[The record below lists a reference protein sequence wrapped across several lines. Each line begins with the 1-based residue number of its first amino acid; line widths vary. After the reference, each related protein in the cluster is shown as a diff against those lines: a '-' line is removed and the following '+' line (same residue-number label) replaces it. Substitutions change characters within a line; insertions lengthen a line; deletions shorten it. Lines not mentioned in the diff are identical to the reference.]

1 MRRRFRLKLRQEKA
15 LWGFIFTSPFLLG
28 FILFF
33 LVPLIQSLRFSVSEL
48 NVLSTGYE
56 LEYVG
61 LKHYNFLLFVD
72 TEYLRVVVESIL
84 KTLRDIPMI
93 IFFSFF
99 VAVILNQRFRGRTAA
114 RAIFF
119 LPVILGAGVVLR
131 LEQQDSM
138 TRILQAAELAG
149 TRVGGSMFSA
159 AAVRAFFL
167 QMQIP
172 AKMLEYLVS
181 AIDNVHLIIRSSG
194 IQILIFLAGLQSVS
208 PTLYEVADVEGA
220 TGWERFWL
228 ITFPLLTPLLLVN
241 VVYTFVDVFT
251 ASDNAVMEQIYRTAF
266 AGEGYSVSSAMAWFY
281 FLLVGLLLAVT
292 VRIISRGVFYRE

>member
-1 MRRRFRLKLRQEKA
+1 MKRLKLKLRQAKA
-15 LWGFIFTSPFLLG
+15 LWGFLFTFPFLLG
-28 FILFF
+28 FVLFF
-33 LVPLIQSLRFSVSEL
+33 LVPLLQSLRFSVSEL
-48 NVLSTGYE
+48 NVFPTGYQ
-56 LEYVG
+56 LQYVG

-72 TEYLRVVVESIL
+72 TGYLRIVVETIL

-99 VAVILNQRFRGRTAA
+99 VAVILNQKFKGRVLA
-114 RAIFF
+114 RVIFF

-131 LEQQDSM
+131 LEQQDTM
-138 TRILQAAELAG
+138 TRILKAAELAG
-149 TRVGGSMFSA
+149 TRLGGSMFSA
-159 AAVRAFFL
+159 AAVRSFFL

-172 AKMLEYLVS
+172 ARALEYLVS

-228 ITFPLLTPLLLVN
+228 ITFPLLTPLLLTN
-241 VVYTFVDVFT
+241 IVYTFVDVFT
-251 ASDNAVMEQIYRTAF
+251 ASDNAVMEQIYNTSF

-281 FLLVGLLLAVT
+281 FLLVAFLLALT
-292 VRIISRGVFYRE
+292 VKIISKGVFYSE

>member
-251 ASDNAVMEQIYRTAF
+251 ASDNAVMEQIYSTAF